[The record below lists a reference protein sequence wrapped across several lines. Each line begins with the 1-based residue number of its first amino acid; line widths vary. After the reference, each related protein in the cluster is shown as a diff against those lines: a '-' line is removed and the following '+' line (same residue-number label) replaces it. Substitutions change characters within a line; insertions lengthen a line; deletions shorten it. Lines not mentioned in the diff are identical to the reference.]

1 MPTHERMSD
10 RDRRRLISDTTAAR
24 DAAQGKDNQAYAA
37 MNRQLI
43 DLLREDHTAKQE
55 KKATRPTLTPAE
67 QHAALIEQ
75 LASAPPTIHWE
86 VWQRLAAL
94 HPEWTE
100 ADLEPGGELIPIK
113 GGKR

>member
-1 MPTHERMSD
+1 MSD
-10 RDRRRLISDTTAAR
+10 RDRRRLIADTTAAR

-55 KKATRPTLTPAE
+55 KKAARPTLTLE
-67 QHAALIEQ
+67 QQHAALVEQ
-75 LASAPPTIHWE
+75 LATAPASVHWE
-86 VWQRLAAL
+86 VHQRILAL
-94 HPEWTE
+94 HPEWAE
-100 ADLEPGGELIPIK
+100 ADNEPGGELIPIK